1 MAFLFKRKMAHIVS
15 EENKFK
21 VPLKGIIDINGRFT
35 EPFKLVIPLEQR
47 NHSFDEDYTRY
58 SDYIALHVEGESR
71 VWVSMKRN
79 GGHEVNLSDVTEIL
93 QHETDIGLEPEV
105 VTTYWLSY
113 DRDHQDGKTKTIKYG
128 KGYAMVETTI
138 LVCRSEDL
146 FGIQDIVGRTD
157 VPLLLYRTQ
166 TDINNGREMTV
177 GAGIFIKQLS
187 KSFCVFA

>member
-1 MAFLFKRKMAHIVS
+1 MANHVVS

-35 EPFKLVIPLEQR
+35 EPFKLVIPLEPR
-47 NHSFDEDYTRY
+47 NRSFDGDYTGY
-58 SDYIALHVEGESR
+58 SDYIALHVEGDSR

-79 GGHEVNLSDVTEIL
+79 GGDEANLSDVTEIL

-113 DRDHQDGKTKTIKYG
+113 DRDTKTIKYG
-128 KGYAMVETTI
+128 KGYAMEQTTI

-146 FGIQDIVGRTD
+146 FGCQDIGRID

-166 TDINNGREMTV
+166 TDIQNGREMTV

>member
-47 NHSFDEDYTRY
+47 NHSFDEDYTGY
-58 SDYIALHVEGESR
+58 SDYIALHVEGDNR
-71 VWVSMKRN
+71 VWVSMKKN
-79 GGHEVNLSDVTEIL
+79 GHEVNLSDVTEIL
-93 QHETDIGLEPEV
+93 PHETNIGLEPEV

-113 DRDHQDGKTKTIKYG
+113 DRDTKTIKYG
-128 KGYAMVETTI
+128 KGYAMEQTTL

-157 VPLLLYRTQ
+157 VPLLLYRTKS
-166 TDINNGREMTV
+166 DIQNGREMTV
-177 GAGIFIKQLS
+177 DAGIFIEQLL
-187 KSFCVFA
+187 KYFC

>member
-47 NHSFDEDYTRY
+47 NHSFDEDYTGYR
-58 SDYIALHVEGESR
+58 DYIALHVEGDSR
-71 VWVSMKRN
+71 VWVSKNRY
-79 GGHEVNLSDVTEIL
+79 GGEEANLTDVTE
-93 QHETDIGLEPEV
+93 TNIGLEPEV

-113 DRDHQDGKTKTIKYG
+113 DRDTKTIKYG
-128 KGYAMVETTI
+128 KGYAMEQTTI

-166 TDINNGREMTV
+166 TDVRNGREMTV
-177 GAGIFIKQLS
+177 GAGIFIKQLLCICL
-187 KSFCVFA
+187 KSL

>member
-47 NHSFDEDYTRY
+47 NHSFDEDYTGYR
-58 SDYIALHVEGESR
+58 DYIALHVEGDSR

-79 GGHEVNLSDVTEIL
+79 GGDEANLRDVTE
-93 QHETDIGLEPEV
+93 TNIGLEPEV

-113 DRDHQDGKTKTIKYG
+113 DRDTKTIKYG
-128 KGYAMVETTI
+128 KGYAMEQTTI